1 MEQVKKKFKVNP
13 LFGVIWF
20 AISMVALLLGG
31 GYVQMQFGM
40 AGLAITEIGLLALGL
55 IPLLFMDINW
65 KEMLPFRRPKVR
77 HVVGMFLLWFGTFL
91 LATLTSTVIGF
102 FFPDQLLETG
112 GLMNDL
118 FSSVSPIVAF
128 LVVAVMPAI
137 CEEVLHRG
145 LILTTMKSIKKDWL
159 IVLVMGLIFGV
170 FHADPVRFLGT
181 AILGASLTYL
191 MLKTKNFLLPILFHM
206 LNNSVSLLVTFATAD
221 AGASV
226 SSDAVKD
233 SLASGTS
240 VAVYLILA
248 SAAPLILFFATRLLR
263 PRQEELKSE
272 NGPDEL
278 TGMTPASG
286 DAPKASSIIR
296 PLVIS
301 AAIGA
306 VMLVAGVVII
316 VGVVGSSSTNI
327 IMKQVM
333 VNDKT
338 EPLVETLTIDET
350 RSYALSYSMSTD
362 VGLVELIIRDAEG
375 TVVYEATAHEVS
387 GSGQLDLEAGEYTAT
402 FTFINDEYEEY
413 AKSHGYEYDE
423 EDIESMG
430 LNQDLTETRTA
441 DLSLILV

>member
-20 AISMVALLLGG
+20 AISMVVLLFGG

-40 AGLAITEIGLLALGL
+40 AGLAITELGLLALGL
-55 IPLLFMDINW
+55 IPLLFVDIKW
-65 KEMLPFRRPKVR
+65 KEMLPFPRPKVR
-77 HVVGMFLLWFGTFL
+77 HIVGMFLLWFGTFL
-91 LATLTSTVIGF
+91 LATLSSTVIGY
-102 FFPDQLLETG
+102 FFPDQMLETG
-112 GLMNDL
+112 GMMNEL
-118 FSSVSPIVAF
+118 FSSVSPVVAF
-128 LVVAVMPAI
+128 LIVAVMPAI

-145 LILTTMKSIKKDWL
+145 LILTTMKSLKKDWL

-206 LNNSVSLLVTFATAD
+206 LNNSVSLIATFATAD
-221 AGASV
+221 AGAAV

-248 SAAPLILFFATRLLR
+248 SSAPLILFFATRLLR
-263 PRQEELKSE
+263 PRPEELKTE
-272 NGPDEL
+272 NGSDEL

-286 DAPKASSIIR
+286 DAPKASSIIK
-296 PLVIS
+296 PLIIS

-306 VMLVAGVVII
+306 VMLIAGIVII

-327 IMKQVM
+327 IMKQVL

-338 EPLVETLTIDET
+338 EPWVETFTVDET
-350 RSYALSYSMSTD
+350 RSYAYSYSLTTD
-362 VGLVELIIRDAEG
+362 VGLVELIIRDVEG
-375 TVVYEATAHEVS
+375 DVVYEVSAHEIS

-423 EDIESMG
+423 EDIETLG